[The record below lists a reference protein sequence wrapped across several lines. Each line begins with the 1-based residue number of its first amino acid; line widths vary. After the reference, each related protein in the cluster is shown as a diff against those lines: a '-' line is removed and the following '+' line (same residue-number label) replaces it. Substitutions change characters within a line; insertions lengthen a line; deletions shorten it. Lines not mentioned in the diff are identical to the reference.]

1 MTMRSVETGTV
12 TGTPDKDYN
21 LIWFTEACLD
31 NALRLD
37 TYIEDARRSKD
48 IDLEDLFIRAQA
60 NSVQGAEEA
69 KALLRSRLDDKV

>member
-48 IDLEDLFIRAQA
+48 TDLEDLFIRAQA

>member
-1 MTMRSVETGTV
+1 MTTKSVETGVV
-12 TGTPDKDYN
+12 TGTLDKNYD

-37 TYIEDARRSKD
+37 TYIQDARRSKD
-48 IDLEDLFIRAQA
+48 ADLEDLFVRAQA

-69 KALLRSRLDDKV
+69 KALLRSRLDDTV

>member
-1 MTMRSVETGTV
+1 MSTTSVETGIV

-21 LIWFTEACLD
+21 LIWFTEACLA

-37 TYIEDARRSKD
+37 NYIQDARRAND
-48 IDLEDLFIRAQA
+48 HDLVDLFLRAQA

-69 KALLRSRLDDKV
+69 KSLLRSRLGSEA

>member
-48 IDLEDLFIRAQA
+48 TDLEDLFIRAQA

-69 KALLRSRLDDKV
+69 KALLRSRLDEKV

>member
-12 TGTPDKDYN
+12 TGTLDKDYN

-48 IDLEDLFIRAQA
+48 TDLEDLFIRAQA

>member
-1 MTMRSVETGTV
+1 MTTKSVETGTV

-48 IDLEDLFIRAQA
+48 TDLEDLFLRAQA

>member
-1 MTMRSVETGTV
+1 MTTRSVETGTV
-12 TGTPDKDYN
+12 TGTLDKDYN

-37 TYIEDARRSKD
+37 TYIDDARRSKD
-48 IDLEDLFIRAQA
+48 TDLEDLFIRAQA

>member
-1 MTMRSVETGTV
+1 MTTRSVETGTV
-12 TGTPDKDYN
+12 TGTLDKDYN

-48 IDLEDLFIRAQA
+48 TDLEDLFIRAQA

>member
-1 MTMRSVETGTV
+1 MTIKSVELGVV
-12 TGTPDKDYN
+12 TGTPDKDYD

-37 TYIEDARRSKD
+37 TYIQDARRTGDS
-48 IDLEDLFIRAQA
+48 DLEDLFVRAQA
-60 NSVQGAEEA
+60 NSIHGAEEA

>member
-1 MTMRSVETGTV
+1 MTTKSVETGAV
-12 TGTPDKDYN
+12 TGTPDKDYD

-48 IDLEDLFIRAQA
+48 TDLEDLFVRAQA

>member
-1 MTMRSVETGTV
+1 MTTKSAEAGVV

-21 LIWFTEACLD
+21 LIWFAEACLN

-48 IDLEDLFIRAQA
+48 TDLEDLFVRAQA

>member
-1 MTMRSVETGTV
+1 MTTKSAETGDL

-31 NALRLD
+31 NVLRLD
-37 TYIEDARRSKD
+37 TYIQDARRSGD
-48 IDLEDLFIRAQA
+48 ADLEDLFLRAQA

-69 KALLRSRLDDKV
+69 KAMLRTRLDTNA

>member
-1 MTMRSVETGTV
+1 MTTKSAETGVV

-21 LIWFTEACLD
+21 LIWFAEACMH

-48 IDLEDLFIRAQA
+48 TDLEDLFVRAQA

-69 KALLRSRLDDKV
+69 KALLRSRLDDNV

>member
-1 MTMRSVETGTV
+1 MTTKSAEAGVV

-21 LIWFTEACLD
+21 LIWFAEACLN

-48 IDLEDLFIRAQA
+48 TDLEDLFIRAQA

-69 KALLRSRLDDKV
+69 KALLRSRLDEKV